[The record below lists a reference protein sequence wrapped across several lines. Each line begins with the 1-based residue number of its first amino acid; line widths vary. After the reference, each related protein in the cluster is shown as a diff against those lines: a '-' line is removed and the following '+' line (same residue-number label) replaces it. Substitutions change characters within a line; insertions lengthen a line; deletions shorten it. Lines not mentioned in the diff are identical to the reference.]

1 MASASEDGI
10 PPVQTKPST
19 SDVPDIHL
27 LFCDRNWDT
36 KCKCFEYPTRCSL
49 NPYPDTNP
57 ENKMSPLRAKATTCY
72 LTFSCLLWS
81 LLLSQ
86 LFHSQPPSL
95 TSSPSLFP
103 SYISS
108 FLFLPLC
115 KFPPLGLQ
123 IYSSLS
129 CLKNKKPCL
138 PSKYPSNYNLFYLL
152 FLTLL
157 SFNGMVYGI
166 PWWSSG

>member
-1 MASASEDGI
+1 
-10 PPVQTKPST
+10 
-19 SDVPDIHL
+19 
-27 LFCDRNWDT
+27 
-36 KCKCFEYPTRCSL
+36 
-49 NPYPDTNP
+49 
-57 ENKMSPLRAKATTCY
+57 MSPLRAKATTCY

-123 IYSSLS
+123 TYSSLS
-129 CLKNKKPCL
+129 CLKNKKSCL

-157 SFNGMVYGI
+157 SLMVWYMEFPGG
-166 PWWSSG
+166 PVVRTPCFHC